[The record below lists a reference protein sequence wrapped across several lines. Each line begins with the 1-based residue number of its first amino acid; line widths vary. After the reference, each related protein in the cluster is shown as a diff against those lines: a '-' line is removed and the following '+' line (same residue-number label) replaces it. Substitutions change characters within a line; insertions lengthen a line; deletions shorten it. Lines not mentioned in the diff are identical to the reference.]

1 MVVGSPQR
9 EELYYRAAALGRLRS
24 TSVEDGDNHNAS
36 SSYSACYTPLSH
48 ITSLVEPSPLW
59 ELAG

>member
-24 TSVEDGDNHNAS
+24 TALGEQEARGG
-36 SSYSACYTPLSH
+36 TL
-48 ITSLVEPSPLW
+48 
-59 ELAG
+59 